1 MDIEILPEKK
11 GFYWLNKNQLK
22 DEEPLLSKKVF
33 LSKKDKK
40 ENWVQVSIA
49 EGDAIMA
56 RWRADQEIK
65 IE

>member
-22 DEEPLLSKKVF
+22 DEEPVLSKKVF

-40 ENWVQVSIA
+40 ENCVESTSKC
-49 EGDAIMA
+49 
-56 RWRADQEIK
+56 K
-65 IE
+65 ITKSV